1 MKKKAEKL
9 AKEKMNK
16 FEMKLMS
23 NGECLDALAVQKKPM
38 QAGQKIEIVTDYLY
52 FA

>member
-1 MKKKAEKL
+1 
-9 AKEKMNK
+9 MNK

-23 NGECLDALAVQKKPM
+23 NGECLDALATQKKPM
-38 QAGQKIEIVTDYLY
+38 YGGQKIEIVTDYLY